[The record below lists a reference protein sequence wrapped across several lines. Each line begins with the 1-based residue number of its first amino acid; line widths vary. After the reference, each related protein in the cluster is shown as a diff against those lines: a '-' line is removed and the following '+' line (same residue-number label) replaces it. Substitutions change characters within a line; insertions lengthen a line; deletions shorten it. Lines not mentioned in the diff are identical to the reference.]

1 MFYLPKKAITV
12 TRYKPEQEI
21 IDGIVS
27 DVIDKTFDVD
37 AVVLPYSDHLK
48 HDPTA
53 FNRKTAIEIFS
64 EQEIYGADI
73 GTNRPPDR
81 VLFND
86 KQFDVVD
93 VKPYS
98 SHWEVIC
105 TAIDCQ

>member
-1 MFYLPKKAITV
+1 MRYLPKKTITI

-21 IDGIVS
+21 IDGVVK
-27 DVIDKTFDVD
+27 DVIDKTFNVD

-48 HDPTA
+48 HDSTA

-73 GTNRPPDR
+73 GTNRPADR

-98 SHWEVIC
+98 THWEVIC
-105 TAIDCQ
+105 MQLEM